1 MIEFKDNQ
9 AIYLQI
15 ADHFVENILQEK
27 WKSGEKIPSIRDTAV
42 EFEVNPNTTLRTFS
56 YLQDKGIIFNKR
68 GLGYFIA
75 DDGYEKT
82 RALKKEQ
89 FIEEELPALFRSME
103 LLGISFSDLKNYY
116 AKFNQNGHQDEN
128 HQ

>member
-1 MIEFKDNQ
+1 MMEFKDNQ

-27 WKSGEKIPSIRDTAV
+27 WKSGEKIPSVRDTAV
-42 EFEVNPNTTLRTFS
+42 EFEVNPNTTMRTFS

-75 DDGYEKT
+75 DDGYART
-82 RALKKEQ
+82 MALKKEK
-89 FIEEELPALFRSME
+89 FIEEELPTLFRSME
-103 LLGISFSDLKNYY
+103 LLGISFADLKTYY
-116 AKFNQNGHQDEN
+116 EKFNQNIHPNEN
-128 HQ
+128 

>member
-1 MIEFKDNQ
+1 MMEFKDNQ

-27 WKSGEKIPSIRDTAV
+27 WKSGEKIPSVRDTAV
-42 EFEVNPNTTLRTFS
+42 EFEVNPNTTMRTFS

-68 GLGYFIA
+68 GLGYFIS

-82 RALKKEQ
+82 MALKKEQ
-89 FIEEELPALFRSME
+89 FIKEELPTLFRSME

-116 AKFNQNGHQDEN
+116 DKFNQNIHPHEN
-128 HQ
+128 

>member
-1 MIEFKDNQ
+1 MEFKDNQ

-27 WKSGEKIPSIRDTAV
+27 WKSGEKIPSVRDTAV
-42 EFEVNPNTTLRTFS
+42 EFEVNPNTTMRTFS

-68 GLGYFIA
+68 GLGYFIS

-82 RALKKEQ
+82 MALKKEQ
-89 FIEEELPALFRSME
+89 FIEEELPTLFRSME
-103 LLGISFSDLKNYY
+103 LLGISFTDLKNYY
-116 AKFNQNGHQDEN
+116 DRFNQTIHPNEN
-128 HQ
+128 

>member
-1 MIEFKDNQ
+1 MMEFKDNQ

-27 WKSGEKIPSIRDTAV
+27 WKSGEKIPSVRDTAV
-42 EFEVNPNTTLRTFS
+42 EFEVNPNTTMRTFS

-68 GLGYFIA
+68 GLGYFIS

-82 RALKKEQ
+82 MALKKEQ
-89 FIEEELPALFRSME
+89 FIEEELPTLFRSME
-103 LLGISFSDLKNYY
+103 LLGISFTDLKNYY
-116 AKFNQNGHQDEN
+116 DRFNQTIHPNEN
-128 HQ
+128 